1 LTNGFRVELEKDN
14 ETLGKKIRLA
24 KMQRIPYLI
33 IAGEKEIEEN
43 DITVENR
50 GNEKGEKMELLKF
63 IEKITS

>member
-1 LTNGFRVELEKDN
+1 MTNGFRVELEKDN